1 MPANPL
7 HRSRIETFDEWIKKL
22 ENQSKMKAKVNR
34 NLNRNRKGIE
44 THLDYLRD
52 SFDIEQII
60 TVADETGEH

>member
-1 MPANPL
+1 
-7 HRSRIETFDEWIKKL
+7 
-22 ENQSKMKAKVNR
+22 MKAKVNR